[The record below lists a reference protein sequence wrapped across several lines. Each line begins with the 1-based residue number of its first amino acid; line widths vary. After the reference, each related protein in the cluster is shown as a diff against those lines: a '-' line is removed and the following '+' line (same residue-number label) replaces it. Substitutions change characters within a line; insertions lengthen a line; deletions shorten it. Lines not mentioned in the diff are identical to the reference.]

1 MEIKEFDPMHR
12 WFDLCHRNNV
22 DVRAATQMC
31 QQLID
36 SYNDSQRH
44 YHTMSHIHECLNLL
58 DTFSL
63 KQNERDTVEYA
74 VWFHDIIYDPASDSN
89 EKQSATIA
97 KTWLTKHGIKTTD
110 DVVTLILQTAH
121 YDKDPPIGHIE
132 SILHDLD
139 LHVLGSPA
147 HKYLDYATKI
157 RNEYQH
163 LDNDAFFAG
172 RRKFLQSLLSREGIY
187 ATTGFQELFE
197 EQAIRNIKTELSNI
211 EKF

>member
-1 MEIKEFDPMHR
+1 MEINEFDPMHR

-22 DVRAATQMC
+22 YIRAATQMC

-36 SYNDSQRH
+36 SYNEPQRY
-44 YHTMSHIHECLNLL
+44 YHTLSHIHECLNLL
-58 DTFSL
+58 DSFSL
-63 KQNERDTVEYA
+63 DQNDRDTVEYA
-74 VWFHDIIYDPASDSN
+74 IWFHDIIYDPTSDSN

-97 KTWLTKHGIKTTD
+97 KTWLVKQGINTAA
-110 DVVTLILQTAH
+110 DVTTLILQTAN
-121 YDKDPPIGHIE
+121 YDSEPPIGHIE

-139 LHVLGSPA
+139 LHILGSPA
-147 HKYLDYATKI
+147 NQYLDYATNI

-172 RRKFLQSLLSREGIY
+172 RRKFLQSLIDRKGIY
-187 ATTGFQELFE
+187 ATDGFQELFE
-197 EQAIRNIKTELSNI
+197 EQAMKNIKTELMRI